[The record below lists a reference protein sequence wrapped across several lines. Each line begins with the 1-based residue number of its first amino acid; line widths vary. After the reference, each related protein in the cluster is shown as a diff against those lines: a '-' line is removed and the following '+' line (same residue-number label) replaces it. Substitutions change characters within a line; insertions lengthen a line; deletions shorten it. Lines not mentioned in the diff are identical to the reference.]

1 MTSSKPFDPA
11 WVSPPGDTVLDLL
24 EERAWTSVVLA
35 ERLGVT
41 PKYVSELLHGKATIS
56 AEMAEKL
63 SLVLGSTAEFW
74 LTREARYRSGL
85 QRQESDAALKE
96 DAGWLS
102 ELPTAW
108 MVKAGLMAK
117 ANTRG
122 GQVREALGYF
132 NVASV
137 ATWRDVYSGQGAAF
151 RSSAKFG
158 KKQGAVAAWLRAAE
172 LAAEKVVCAPW
183 DEQAFRG
190 LLPSL
195 RSLTREPDPKVFV
208 AEVQRL
214 CAAVGVAVVFVPAPP
229 GCPISGATRW
239 LSPEKALLVLSL
251 RHNTNDHLWFTFFH
265 EAGHLLLHGKKLAFV
280 EGMDGLDPELEEDA
294 NRFAGELLIPKRE
307 ALRLRVMHSKAEVE
321 SFARQI
327 GVHAGIVVGR
337 MQHDKIIDVTW
348 MNDLKQHYTWAEAE
362 RG

>member
-1 MTSSKPFDPA
+1 MA
-11 WVSPPGDTVLDLL
+11 DLL
-24 EERAWTSVVLA
+24 EERAWTGAALA

-74 LTREARYRSGL
+74 LTREAHYRAGL
-85 QRQESDAALKE
+85 QRQESDAALLGE
-96 DAGWLS
+96 AGWLS

-108 MVKAGLMAK
+108 MVEQGLMKK
-117 ANTRG
+117 AATRG
-122 GQVREALGYF
+122 GQVREALGSF

-137 ATWRDVYSGQGAAF
+137 ATWREVYSGQGAAF

-172 LAAEKVVCAPW
+172 LGAEKITCAPW
-183 DEQAFRG
+183 DEHAFRG

-195 RSLTREPDPKVFV
+195 RALTREPDPKVFV
-208 AEVQRL
+208 AELRRL
-214 CAAVGVAVVFVPAPP
+214 CAAVGVAVVFVPAPT
-229 GCPISGATRW
+229 GCPASGATRW

-251 RHNTNDHLWFTFFH
+251 RHKTNDHLWFTFFH
-265 EAGHLLLHGKKLAFV
+265 EAGHLLLHGKKLAFL
-280 EGMDGLDPELEEDA
+280 EGMDGLDPAMEDEA
-294 NRFAGELLIPKRE
+294 NRFAGELLIPKRD
-307 ALRLRVMHSKAEVE
+307 AARLSVLHAKGEVE

-327 GVHAGIVVGR
+327 GVHPGIVVGR
-337 MQHDKIIDVTW
+337 MQHDKLINVTW
-348 MNDLKQHYTWAEAE
+348 MNDLKQHYTWGEH
-362 RG
+362 G